1 MKLLL
6 SVFLIALALVFGG
19 TLSGPLVERWNDAN
33 AYQRQ
38 LDALQ
43 IEHEQTAL
51 RDWQAQQQATFASR
65 ALASNGFYLLTL
77 ILGGVVVYALYDGY
91 QQRRRP
97 LIRPDRYGQ
106 LPVSRAALVD
116 GEYKALVYQVAREV
130 VRVHQ
135 LQAIHQPGQL
145 PNNYAPHIS
154 QPARLPD
161 VQNLHNPQLGA
172 GEGAGVPTFGA
183 LLDLGRVGK
192 GNPLLLGY
200 DLAEGGEL
208 TGSWL
213 DLYSTVV
220 AGMSGTGKTTTQRF
234 LACQTALHGAR
245 FAIID
250 PHAGAAEDSLAGTL
264 APLQGAFVCEPAS
277 TDKAILEVVRY
288 VADVGRRRIEGKDSD
303 TTPLILWADEL
314 TSLLGRSA
322 IGDDLA
328 ELLER
333 IAQEYRK
340 RFVFV
345 CGSGQIWTA
354 ARATSELRDSFASVL
369 CHRMKRSQ
377 ARLLL
382 PTDEAEQVERL
393 ATGTAVLWRTSGE
406 TQTIAIPN
414 TTAGDVSRVA
424 SLLATPRLPDMPDRS
439 QFEADVKPPMK
450 PSGSQRV
457 AAGDWLPSAAVSAEA
472 RRAATMFMEG
482 ADPAVIVWELRGVKS
497 SQGGKYQAT
506 LAEVLNLVREGMR
519 GAARAT

>member
-1 MKLLL
+1 MKLIAAIF
-6 SVFLIALALVFGG
+6 VIALALILGG
-19 TLSGPLVERWNDAN
+19 ALSGPLTERWEAHNS
-33 AYQRQ
+33 YQAQVEQ
-38 LDALQ
+38 LELEKQ
-43 IEHEQTAL
+43 QTAL
-51 RDWQAQQQATFASR
+51 EDWQQQTQATASSR
-65 ALASNGFYLLTL
+65 AVASNAGYLGAIL
-77 ILGGVVVYALYDGY
+77 IGAVALLLIVDMYRV
-91 QQRRRP
+91 RRQP
-97 LIRPDRYGQ
+97 LIKPDRYGQ
-106 LPVSRAALVD
+106 LPVSRAQIEDGQLLALTHQI
-116 GEYKALVYQVAREV
+116 AIEV

-135 LQAIHQPGQL
+135 IAAAHQPGQTPANL
-145 PNNYAPHIS
+145 HQHITQAP
-154 QPARLPD
+154 RLPD
-161 VQNLHNPQLGA
+161 VGPSVPQLGA
-172 GEGAGVPTFGA
+172 GEAGAVLPFST
-183 LLDLGRVGK
+183 LLERGRVGK

-200 DLAEGGEL
+200 DIDGGAEL

-213 DLYSTVV
+213 DLYSTIV

-234 LACQTALHGAR
+234 LACQTALHGAK

-250 PHAGAAEDSLAGTL
+250 PHANTADDSLAGTL
-264 APLQGAFVCEPAS
+264 QPLAGAFVCEPAS

-314 TSLLGRSA
+314 TALLGRSA

-340 RFVFV
+340 RWVFV
-345 CGSGQIWTA
+345 CGSGQIFTA
-354 ARATSELRDSFASVL
+354 ARTTSELRDSFASVL

-382 PTDEAEQVERL
+382 PTEEAEQVERL
-393 ATGTAVLWRTSGE
+393 ATGQAVLWRTSGV

-414 TTAGDVSRVA
+414 TTAADCTRVGQVIEGV
-424 SLLATPRLPDMPDRS
+424 ATPRLPEKPNSS
-439 QFEADVKPPMK
+439 QFEAGSMPPLKPN
-450 PSGSQRV
+450 GSQTV
-457 AAGDWLPSAAVSAEA
+457 ATGEWLPAASVSAEA
-472 RRAATMFMEG
+472 RRAAAMFMEG

-519 GAARAT
+519 GA